1 MANHYR
7 EATLERELWPRLYHL
22 VMEVGETLR
31 LSDVT
36 FPPPLILLVF
46 FWAALHDRPVCWA
59 CKERNG
65 TTTTL
70 HPATLPRTATMSRRL
85 RRVDTALLLRAVVA
99 TVREQGDQTLL
110 AILDGKPL
118 PVGGARGDPEAR
130 CGRGAGML
138 AQGYKLLAVWGG
150 RPAPEAF
157 RVYPRNKSEDSVAVE
172 MMPELQGGGYLLGD
186 GV

>member
-1 MANHYR
+1 M
-7 EATLERELWPRLYHL
+7 ERELWPRLYHL

-36 FPPPLILLVF
+36 FPPHLIRLVF

-59 CKERNG
+59 CTERNW

-70 HPATLPRTATMSRRL
+70 RPATLPRTATMSRRL

-118 PVGGARGDPEAR
+118 PVGGASGDPEAR
-130 CGRGAGML
+130 CGRGAGSSL
-138 AQGYKLLAVWGG
+138 RATSSSPSGAAGPPRKHSGYI
-150 RPAPEAF
+150 P
-157 RVYPRNKSEDSVAVE
+157 
-172 MMPELQGGGYLLGD
+172 
-186 GV
+186 